1 MILVLQS
8 PKKVNPTKVMVQ
20 DLPSP
25 TQSVIQILQSSA
37 ISMVLDL
44 QSPTKPV
51 VLIMYNPTK
60 CGALIS
66 EKSLT
71 KLLVP
76 LMAVSHISNLLWTI
90 FLVLDGGGGGATD
103 NKNY

>member
-1 MILVLQS
+1 
-8 PKKVNPTKVMVQ
+8 
-20 DLPSP
+20 
-25 TQSVIQILQSSA
+25 
-37 ISMVLDL
+37 MVLDL

-51 VLIMYNPTK
+51 VLIMFNPTK
-60 CGALIS
+60 YDALVS

-90 FLVLDGGGGGATD
+90 FWVLDGGGWGATD